1 MELDAAIG
9 FDTELAAVPALAERA
24 EHLGFGA
31 LWTAETRHDP
41 FLPLALVAEHTT
53 RIRFGTSVAAAFAR
67 SPTAVAMSA
76 WDLAHQSGGRFILGL
91 GTQVRAH
98 VERRFAMPW
107 SGHPVEQ
114 MRDYVAAVR
123 AVWRGWQT
131 GEPVRHR
138 GPSYRVTLMTPF
150 FSPAPLAQPEIPIHL
165 AGVGPSMCALAGE
178 VGDGLIVHPLHTQ
191 RYLSDV
197 VLPAI
202 ASGAARVGRDPSH
215 VRLSA
220 SVLVAIGEGG
230 RDGLREQI
238 AFYASTPS
246 YRAVL
251 ALHGWEAEGAQL
263 SALARHGRWQE
274 MPRLVTDEMVDAF
287 GVVASWAD
295 LPARLHSRYGGLLDR
310 LALYRAFGASED
322 ENGWAGLI
330 TAFQRHR
337 GSGTLGGGA
346 RQESAGH
353 SA

>member
-9 FDTELAAVPALAERA
+9 FDTELADVPALAERA
-24 EHLGFGA
+24 EQFGFGA

-53 RIRFGTSVAAAFAR
+53 RIRFGTSVAVAFAR
-67 SPTAVAMSA
+67 SPTSMAMTA
-76 WDLAHQSGGRFILGL
+76 WDLAHRSGGRFILGL

-114 MRDYVAAVR
+114 LRDYVAAVR

-138 GPSYRVTLMTPF
+138 GSSYRVTLMTPF
-150 FSPAPLAQPEIPIHL
+150 FSPAPLAQPAIPIHL

-178 VGDGLIVHPLHTQ
+178 VGDGLMVHRLHT
-191 RYLSDV
+191 RSYLVDV

-202 ASGAARVGRDPSH
+202 AAGAARVGRDPSL
-215 VRLSA
+215 VRLTA
-220 SVLVAIGEGG
+220 SVLVGIGEGG
-230 RDGLREQI
+230 RDRLREHI

-251 ALHGWEAEGAQL
+251 RLHGWEAEGAQL
-263 SALARHGRWQE
+263 SELARRGRWRE
-274 MPRLVTDEMVDAF
+274 MPRVVTDEMVDAF

-295 LPARLHSRYGGLLDR
+295 LRGRLDSRYRGLVDR
-310 LALYRAFGASED
+310 LVLYRAFGVSED
-322 ENGWAGLI
+322 DDGWAVLT
-330 TAFQRHR
+330 TAFRTR
-337 GSGTLGGGA
+337 PGVGSLAGSSGT
-346 RQESAGH
+346 
-353 SA
+353 

>member
-9 FDTELAAVPALAERA
+9 FDTELAEIPALAKRA
-24 EHLGFGA
+24 EHLGFRS

-53 RIRFGTSVAAAFAR
+53 RIGFGTSVAVAFAR
-67 SPTAVAMSA
+67 SPTAVAMTA
-76 WDLAHQSGGRFILGL
+76 WDLAHRSGGRFILGL

-107 SGHPVEQ
+107 SGHPVAQ
-114 MRDYVAAVR
+114 LRDYVAAVR

-131 GEPVRHR
+131 GEPVRHS
-138 GPSYRVTLMTPF
+138 GPTYRITLMTPF
-150 FSPAPLAQPEIPIHL
+150 FSPAPLAQPEIPIYL

-191 RYLSDV
+191 RYLTDV
-197 VLPAI
+197 VLPAVT
-202 ASGAARVGRDPSH
+202 AAAARVGRDLSG

-220 SVLVAIGEGG
+220 SVLVGIGEEG

-251 ALHGWEAEGAQL
+251 GLHGWEAEGAQL
-263 SALARHGRWQE
+263 SDLARHGRWQE

-295 LPARLHSRYGGLLDR
+295 LPARLDSRYRGLVDR
-310 LALYRAFGASED
+310 LALYRPFGIPD
-322 ENGWAGLI
+322 DDDGWAGLI
-330 TAFQRHR
+330 TAFQRLR
-337 GSGTLGGGA
+337 GSGTGA
-346 RQESAGH
+346 DGLRS
-353 SA
+353 